1 MKRIFYAVLAF
12 IFSIMICGC
21 SSVYVYFDE
30 YPETAGT
37 VVVLPSASLPE
48 FSDID
53 ETALG
58 NTETDL
64 IYKIMQTDTAAAQY
78 RAFCTAA
85 KKSSTAALVVELSS
99 TVFAAAMADTAN
111 EYDLPLIF
119 CGKRPASAVMKRY
132 DNSWYVGFDP
142 ALAAELQAGII
153 TEAYRG
159 DIVTDQSGDYKLSA
173 LVTGT
178 KSAVA
183 HHIPEYA
190 NTLLQIIELS
200 GAHTVPAAEPI
211 TASDSESVYT
221 LLDTLLLPQKQL
233 LAAEI
238 SGTGEES
245 TEPVYEIL
253 APAAHTELILCA
265 DLAASNAVLDLLNS
279 LQNAAED
286 PELSAYATP
295 ARRYFVAAYG
305 IDETV
310 TQAVK
315 DGRILGAVGKD
326 PAACTQVILDLCE
339 NLARKEAITKN
350 NDYHFNDGKYLM
362 LDYRVITTGTEAAQ

>member
-1 MKRIFYAVLAF
+1 MKRIFCAMLAL
-12 IFSIMICGC
+12 IFSTMVCGC
-21 SSVYVYFDE
+21 SSVYVYFEEHLESAD
-30 YPETAGT
+30 T

-53 ETALG
+53 ETILSR
-58 NTETDL
+58 TETDL
-64 IYKIMQTDTAAAQY
+64 IYKTVQTDTAAAQY
-78 RAFCTAA
+78 RAFCNAA
-85 KKSSTAALVVELSS
+85 KEPSTAALVVELSS
-99 TVFAAAMADTAN
+99 TVYAAAMADTAS

-119 CGKRPASAVMKRY
+119 CGKRPTPAVMERY

-153 TEAYRG
+153 TTACRE

-178 KSAVA
+178 KGALA

-190 NTLLQIIELS
+190 DMLLRIIELS
-200 GAHTVPAAEPI
+200 GTHTVPAAAPV
-211 TASDSESVYT
+211 TASGSESVYA
-221 LLDTLLLPQKQL
+221 LLDSLLLPQKLL

-238 SGTGEES
+238 SDTDEES

-265 DLAASNAVLDLLNS
+265 DLAASNAVLDLLDA

-286 PELSAYATP
+286 PEFSAYATP

-326 PAACTQVILDLCE
+326 PAACTQIILDLCE

-350 NDYHFNDGKYLM
+350 NDYHFDDGKYLM